1 MTERE
6 RERARRAS
14 SVLSIAQLVRDAVLA
29 QGACE
34 VFPEPR
40 ESCPNWYWHS
50 RARNRRLSPSTD
62 AGHSSQGSAPPL
74 VRRQLVFDGPRKTSP
89 RSRCVPPAGSFADLN
104 RAEPAQ
110 EVRSRSAAQP
120 PQAFGSL
127 AREPGFGAGNDS
139 ASGDIDFFFRLRRV
153 AIESEVTALFREQP
167 GR

>member
-1 MTERE
+1 MLSMISFFTPASPKRNRRSFQGHERAVEASRVSDGERE

-50 RARNRRLSPSTD
+50 RARNGRLSPSTD

-89 RSRCVPPAGSFADLN
+89 CSRCVPPAGSF
-104 RAEPAQ
+104 AEPAQ
-110 EVRSRSAAQP
+110 EVRSRSAA
-120 PQAFGSL
+120 
-127 AREPGFGAGNDS
+127 AGLWLIS
-139 ASGDIDFFFRLRRV
+139 
-153 AIESEVTALFREQP
+153 T
-167 GR
+167 

>member
-1 MTERE
+1 VLSMISFFTPASPKRNRRSFQGHERAVEASRVSDGERE

-50 RARNRRLSPSTD
+50 RARNGRLSPSTD

-74 VRRQLVFDGPRKTSP
+74 MRRQLVFDGPRKTSP

-110 EVRSRSAAQP
+110 EVRSRSAA
-120 PQAFGSL
+120 
-127 AREPGFGAGNDS
+127 AGLWLIS
-139 ASGDIDFFFRLRRV
+139 
-153 AIESEVTALFREQP
+153 T
-167 GR
+167 